1 MQMPES
7 PTDEYQSLYEAK
19 KSVFRE
25 RRIVQNRRD
34 DSLKRRLLEERRK
47 TVVPVTNDRRQG
59 PRRLGE
65 RRTTDRRSSEGGLKR
80 DRRAGDRRVS
90 ERREYVTTN
99 YSKEKLDQAI
109 EEKDKNDFNVSAIMF
124 ILSFIIIFGS
134 IIYVFY
140 TEGNL

>member
-1 MQMPES
+1 MPES

-19 KSVFRE
+19 KSIFRE

-47 TVVPVTNDRRQG
+47 TIVPVTNDRRQG
-59 PRRLGE
+59 PRRVGE
-65 RRTTDRRSSEGGLKR
+65 RRMNDRRKGPTESKL
-80 DRRAGDRRVS
+80 DRRTGERRVS
-90 ERREYVTTN
+90 ERREYVTSN
-99 YSKEKLDQAI
+99 YSKEKLDKAF
-109 EEKDKNDFNVSAIMF
+109 EERNDYNISAVMF

-134 IIYVFY
+134 ILFVFF

>member
-1 MQMPES
+1 MPES

-19 KSVFRE
+19 KSIFRE

-47 TVVPVTNDRRQG
+47 TIVPVTNDRRQG
-59 PRRLGE
+59 PRRVGE
-65 RRTTDRRSSEGGLKR
+65 TRMNDRRKGPTESKLDRRTGE
-80 DRRAGDRRVS
+80 RRVS
-90 ERREYVTTN
+90 ERREYVTSN
-99 YSKEKLDQAI
+99 YSKEKLDKAF
-109 EEKDKNDFNVSAIMF
+109 EERNDYNISAVMF

-134 IIYVFY
+134 ILFVFF